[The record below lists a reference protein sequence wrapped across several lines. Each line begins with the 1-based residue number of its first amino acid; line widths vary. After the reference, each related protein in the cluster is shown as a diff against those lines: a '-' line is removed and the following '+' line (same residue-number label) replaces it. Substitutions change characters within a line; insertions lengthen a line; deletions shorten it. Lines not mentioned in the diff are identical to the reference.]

1 MTIIIYFSIWLTTD
15 ELLWLSSRR
24 NSNDLARSS
33 ESLRSPVD
41 SSNCDDGAMDNGSRV
56 ERLVRLRVFAA
67 VPGDPALV
75 TIDTDVE
82 AAAAEVGISDVD
94 TV

>member
-1 MTIIIYFSIWLTTD
+1 
-15 ELLWLSSRR
+15 
-24 NSNDLARSS
+24 
-33 ESLRSPVD
+33 
-41 SSNCDDGAMDNGSRV
+41 MDNGSRV

-75 TIDTDVE
+75 TIDADVE